1 MGNHKEKMGWN
12 FPSILCSEIKE
23 TVLTASVFGP
33 DLGALHVLRA
43 EWDTGTDESGR
54 LYCYFIEDDT
64 VENEA
69 QRD

>member
-1 MGNHKEKMGWN
+1 MEWSL
-12 FPSILCSEIKE
+12 PSTLCSKIME

-33 DLGALHVLRA
+33 DLGALHMLRA
-43 EWDTGTDESGR
+43 EWDTGTDERGR

-64 VENEA
+64 VDNEA